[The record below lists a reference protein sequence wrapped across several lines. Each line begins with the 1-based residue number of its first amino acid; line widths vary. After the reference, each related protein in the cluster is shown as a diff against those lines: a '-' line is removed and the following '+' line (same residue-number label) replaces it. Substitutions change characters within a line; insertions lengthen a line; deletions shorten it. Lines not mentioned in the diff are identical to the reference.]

1 MPTVEVSPNGEMPE
15 VCLFSSD
22 YESSVL
28 IDISAAADNEYL
40 TPQQIADILKVSTD
54 TVVRKFER
62 RNGVLDLG
70 SSESRFGRRYR
81 VLRIPRTVFEA
92 YVIEAS
98 VNANG

>member
-1 MPTVEVSPNGEMPE
+1 MSTASLLN
-15 VCLFSSD
+15 FSA
-22 YESSVL
+22 L
-28 IDISAAADNEYL
+28 IDLQAAADTEYL
-40 TPQQIADILKVSTD
+40 TPQEIAELLKVSTD

-70 SSESRFGRRYR
+70 SSESRFTRRYR

-98 VNANG
+98 VSANG

>member
-1 MPTVEVSPNGEMPE
+1 MSTAS
-15 VCLFSSD
+15 LFNFSA
-22 YESSVL
+22 V
-28 IDISAAADNEYL
+28 IDLQAAADNEYL
-40 TPQQIADILKVSTD
+40 TPQEIAELLKVSTD

-70 SSESRFGRRYR
+70 SSESRFTRRYR

-98 VNANG
+98 VSTNG

>member
-1 MPTVEVSPNGEMPE
+1 MNPAPS
-15 VCLFSSD
+15 LFNFD
-22 YESSVL
+22 YSAV
-28 IDISAAADNEYL
+28 IDISAAADIEYL
-40 TPQQIADILKVSTD
+40 TPQQISKLLKVSTN

-70 SSESRFGRRYR
+70 SSESRFTRRYR

-98 VNANG
+98 VGRS